1 MHSSFVPSQGCRSK
15 LIEHK
20 ILEKDPN
27 KRIILL
33 VNKIDLVPKQVALTV
48 SPFPLFDS
56 SGFLFSARNTPRFS
70 SKPPRNPSART
81 SGATT

>member
-1 MHSSFVPSQGCRSK
+1 MTPWYHALDPTLSQGCRSK

-48 SPFPLFDS
+48 PLFP
-56 SGFLFSARNTPRFS
+56 FSRF
-70 SKPPRNPSART
+70 
-81 SGATT
+81 